1 MTTPVTPEMILEER
15 RHWTGLSHS
24 LNVDGGGMLRTDCP
38 CITCKNYFDPTGE
51 EEAQKRN
58 TLPPPPAAILGQQT
72 GDKKSRKHAPSEAA
86 IAAFDPYDYERLIEM
101 GATDVKRIGDITNE
115 KLAEVAAIL
124 QALIQQGKVY
134 MMDKEDGSAWHAS
147 GVVGFKKGALL
158 IFHES

>member
-1 MTTPVTPEMILEER
+1 MTTPVTPEMILEEC
-15 RHWTGLSHS
+15 RHWTGLPHS
-24 LNVDGGGMLRTDCP
+24 LNVDGGGMLHT
-38 CITCKNYFDPTGE
+38 DPTGE

-58 TLPPPPAAILGQQT
+58 TPPPPPLGPADILGQQT

-158 IFHES
+158 IFHDC